1 MSKRTAQGPQG
12 SKESDLFDFNM
23 SSTPDD
29 KPQRATAAQMANRKI
44 KDVRRRRPNTSGA
57 GASFGGPFNS
67 LDPNTVSGTP
77 GAPQP
82 ATNGFTFGQSQSF
95 PGASSTPSQPGQNGS
110 SPFAFGQASGSSSF
124 NFGFGGSG
132 AASNPFASMNTGG
145 SAQSSDGGSFS
156 GFKGNLFNVPA
167 TSSPAPAQQSL
178 PSGGLFGAGQQ
189 QNNTSGGLFGSTSTP
204 STQPASAAPTA
215 GGIFGQPSGS
225 TTPSTNIFGQ
235 STTNKPTAFGQST
248 AFGESMQ
255 TSPDSKQSKPPI
267 FGAGTTSGF
276 GASSNIASPG
286 TGSLFGTPTSK
297 PADTPVKPLFG
308 AKPAEQSTPST
319 SLFSA
324 TTQPSSAATP
334 APSTTP
340 AAAST
345 TPAPSTSLF
354 GAPTPSAAS
363 PAAPFQNL
371 FGTPAQSTTPKPA
384 EREEKKPEEA
394 QPKPAFQFGSS
405 SGGVTPSLFS
415 KSETAA
421 APSAPAGGLFQPP
434 STGSLF
440 APKPAATAEQNKPAS
455 SEGNPFASLFAPKPA
470 TPSKPTTE
478 QKQLPSPAP
487 FSGLFTPK
495 PSDEAKKSESAKST
509 TPAPLFSAPTTTT
522 TTTTTT
528 STPTAPSLFGQ
539 PSPAFST
546 STTDKTQAPASPV
559 PPPAPSPLKV
569 NGLTS
574 TSKPLT
580 TTENAAD
587 SLSKATPSKL
597 PADLDKKE
605 KNDVELLHRMR
616 ILNES
621 FQREL
626 SRLNPATDDFDRLIE
641 FYTRVRETIGAPVCG
656 KRKSRDDEGKPTAE
670 PASKKTKP
678 FGLPSDT
685 ASAAKGSTPSTPKLS
700 GASTPT
706 AATKRK
712 STEDDSSAASAEK
725 RVNGDSTT
733 ASIFAQSFSKSKSSE
748 SGPELTTASP
758 AKPSTPET
766 SRPALFS
773 TTPTT
778 SPAKP
783 LFSAPATTQEASGSK
798 PLFSTTP
805 KPASAAPS
813 TGSTPANPFVLKP
826 TSGQSSTSA
835 APPPGLPKFGS
846 GTTDFFAQ
854 FKQQAAKDAEKEKAK
869 RKAEDFDS
877 EEEDEAEWERRD
889 AEEREKKLKELQS
902 QSVKRSKFVP
912 GKGFVFEDEA
922 SGATEKKEDKAA
934 PATSLSGASV
944 FDKKSASPANPNN
957 IFGHLSATPS
967 EAEEDDADDTE
978 EASDGDEGDATK
990 ESSFGATSE
999 DDSARDA
1006 ETSEAESKAVS
1017 GSVAEFSANESGD
1030 DGDLTKAIQNS
1041 KKATEAAS
1049 GGRSLF
1055 DRVQYDQDGKPK
1067 RQNEEEPKNPFSG
1080 LFNNTKFS
1088 SSVNSTSSTPNPF
1101 TFGKPQSEQ
1110 GDASVSKPA
1119 TPNIFGAAKP
1129 AGSLFGSPTPSA
1141 SGASTPSIF
1150 AASQGTPKAPGT
1162 DNTWKPNSPIKF
1174 ADSTVTPASN
1184 GDSGAA
1190 DAPKPFSTLFGGD
1203 GAADSKAS
1211 TGSGTPSLG
1220 FSFGGP
1226 SQRSPF
1232 LAPSNVSS
1240 ATPSRASTPGVT
1252 SDTGAEESG
1261 DGDAVEKLPQVD
1273 LARSRA
1279 GEENEDVVMETRAR
1293 GLKFVDKSWESQG
1306 VGFLRV
1312 LKDRT
1317 TSRGRVILRADP
1329 SGNVVL
1335 NTALMKAIEYKVSG
1349 NNVQFLVP
1357 KAEGPPEQW
1366 ALRVKKEDVERL
1378 GTAMQET
1385 KT

>member
-1 MSKRTAQGPQG
+1 MI
-12 SKESDLFDFNM
+12 
-23 SSTPDD
+23 PDD
-29 KPQRATAAQMANRKI
+29 LDRI
-44 KDVRRRRPNTSGA
+44 KDIRRRRPNTSGA

-95 PGASSTPSQPGQNGS
+95 PGASSTPSQPSQNGS

-145 SAQSSDGGSFS
+145 SGQSSDGGSFS
-156 GFKGNLFNVPA
+156 GFKGNLFNIPA

-189 QNNTSGGLFGSTSTP
+189 QNNTSGGLFGNTSTP
-204 STQPASAAPTA
+204 STQPASAAPIA
-215 GGIFGQPSGS
+215 GGIFGQTSGS
-225 TTPSTNIFGQ
+225 TTPPTNIFGQ

-248 AFGESMQ
+248 AFGDSMQ
-255 TSPDSKQSKPPI
+255 TSPDSKQSKPSI
-267 FGAGTTSGF
+267 FGAGTTSSGF
-276 GASSNIASPG
+276 GASSGFASPG
-286 TGSLFGTPTSK
+286 AGSLFGTPTSK
-297 PADTPVKPLFG
+297 PAETPAKNLFG

-319 SLFSA
+319 SLFGA
-324 TTQPSSAATP
+324 TTQPSSATTP

-354 GAPTPSAAS
+354 GAATPSAAS

-371 FGTPAQSTTPKPA
+371 FGTPAPSTTHKPA
-384 EREEKKPEEA
+384 EKEEKKPEES
-394 QPKPAFQFGSS
+394 QPKPAFQFGAST
-405 SGGVTPSLFS
+405 SGATPSLFS

-440 APKPAATAEQNKPAS
+440 APKPAAAAEQDKTAS
-455 SEGNPFASLFAPKPA
+455 SAGNPFASLFAQKPA
-470 TPSKPTTE
+470 DTSKPTTE
-478 QKQLPSPAP
+478 QKPLPSPAP

-522 TTTTTT
+522 TP
-528 STPTAPSLFGQ
+528 SAPSLFAQ

-546 STTDKTQAPASPV
+546 STTDKPQAPASPV
-559 PPPAPSPLKV
+559 PAPAPSPLKINSPV
-569 NGLTS
+569 S
-574 TSKPLT
+574 TSKPST
-580 TTENAAD
+580 TTENAVD

-597 PADLDKKE
+597 PANLDKKE
-605 KNDVELLHRMR
+605 KDDVEMVHRMR

-641 FYTRVRETIGAPVCG
+641 FYTRVRETIGAPVGG
-656 KRKSRDDEGKPTAE
+656 KRKSRDDGGESTAE

-678 FGLPSDT
+678 FGLPSDA
-685 ASAAKGSTPSTPKLS
+685 ASAAKGGTPPPPKLF

-706 AATKRK
+706 TATKRK
-712 STEDDSSAASAEK
+712 STEDETSAAPAEK

-733 ASIFAQSFSKSKSSE
+733 ASIFAQSFSKSKTSE
-748 SGPELTTASP
+748 SGPESTTASP
-758 AKPSTPET
+758 AKPSTPDT
-766 SRPALFS
+766 SKPALFS

-783 LFSAPATTQEASGSK
+783 LFSAPTTTKEASGSK

-805 KPASAAPS
+805 KPASTAPS

-826 TSGQSSTSA
+826 TGGQSSTSA

-854 FKQQAAKDAEKEKAK
+854 FKQQAEKDAEKEKAK

-922 SGATEKKEDKAA
+922 SDATEKEDKAA
-934 PATSLSGASV
+934 PAASSSGASV
-944 FDKKSASPANPNN
+944 FDKKSASPVKSNN

-1041 KKATEAAS
+1041 KKATEPAS

-1088 SSVNSTSSTPNPF
+1088 SPVNSTSSTPNPF

-1110 GDASVSKPA
+1110 GDASASKPA

-1150 AASQGTPKAPGT
+1150 AANQGTDK
-1162 DNTWKPNSPIKF
+1162 TWKPNSPIKF
-1174 ADSTVTPASN
+1174 ANSTSTPASN

-1190 DAPKPFSTLFGGD
+1190 DTSKPFSTLFGGD
-1203 GAADSKAS
+1203 GASDPKAA

-1226 SQRSPF
+1226 SQQSSSF
-1232 LAPSNVSS
+1232 LAPSSVSS

-1261 DGDAVEKLPQVD
+1261 DGDAAEKLPQVD

-1279 GEENEDVVMETRAR
+1279 GEENEDVVIETRAR

-1335 NTALMKAIEYKVSG
+1335 NAALMKAIEYKVSG

-1378 GTAMQET
+1378 GAAMQET